1 MLRSVCPRHIISTI
15 TAFILCSRTGVKM
28 RLWMVLSVGAFIT
41 TAACGGGVSAPVPLS
56 PILATQQ
63 VYYDDGGG
71 YPEFDRLVVRD
82 LARWEDVW
90 ARATSGRPSPPARPA
105 VNFERDMLIVAA
117 AGRMNPGDRIQID
130 SVGVRGELYI
140 VIVSTIVECE
150 PLPADVFP
158 VTIVRVARDDR
169 AVVFSEK
176 RGRAAHCT

>member
-1 MLRSVCPRHIISTI
+1 MLRSVCPRHIIKTI

-28 RLWMVLSVGAFIT
+28 RLRMVLSVGAFIT
-41 TAACGGGVSAPVPLS
+41 ATACGGGVSAPVPLS
-56 PILATQQ
+56 PILATQEI
-63 VYYDDGGG
+63 YYDDGGG
-71 YPEFDRLVVRD
+71 FPAFERLVVRD
-82 LARWEDVW
+82 LVRWEDVW
-90 ARATSGRPSPPARPA
+90 ARATFGQPSPPARPG

-130 SVGVRGELYI
+130 SVGVRAELYV

-150 PLPADVFP
+150 PFPADAYP

-169 AVVFSEK
+169 AVAFSEK